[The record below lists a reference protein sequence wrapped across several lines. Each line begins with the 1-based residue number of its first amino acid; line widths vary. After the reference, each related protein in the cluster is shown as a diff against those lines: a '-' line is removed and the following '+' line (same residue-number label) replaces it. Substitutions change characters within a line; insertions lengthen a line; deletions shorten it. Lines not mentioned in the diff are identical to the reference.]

1 MLHADNGMMSTRAL
15 HAECCIVGG
24 GPAGLFLGFL
34 LARAGAEVVV
44 LEKHGDFLRDFRGDT
59 IHPSTIDL
67 LAELGLKDEFL
78 ALDHDE
84 ITTLDAV
91 VSGNRIRPVNFRRLH
106 SGTRFLAFMPQ
117 WDFLNYIAGKAQAYP
132 NFRLIMRADADG
144 LIRDN
149 ARINGVRATTPDG
162 PIEVRA
168 DVTIAADGRSSTIRN
183 LAGLIPRE
191 FGVAVDVLW
200 FRLPKVGPT
209 PPPTLAYIDRHSMV
223 LAIPRREYY
232 QSGMLI
238 EKGSFD
244 AIRAAGIP
252 AFRDRILSA
261 AAFLSK
267 AVTELEDWDQV
278 KLLSVQV
285 NRLDRWHLPGL
296 LCIGDAAHAMSPVF
310 GVGVNYA
317 IQDAVATANLLADL
331 LIAGAVTEAD
341 LHRVQRR
348 RMPPVRRMQP
358 IQLQVHKRFGRADS
372 GIALPHPLPYRWR
385 LVIRLLTPIVQ
396 WVAAHLVGRGFRPE
410 HLRPG
415 LR

>member
-1 MLHADNGMMSTRAL
+1 
-15 HAECCIVGG
+15 
-24 GPAGLFLGFL
+24 
-34 LARAGAEVVV
+34 
-44 LEKHGDFLRDFRGDT
+44 
-59 IHPSTIDL
+59 
-67 LAELGLKDEFL
+67 
-78 ALDHDE
+78 
-84 ITTLDAV
+84 
-91 VSGNRIRPVNFRRLH
+91 
-106 SGTRFLAFMPQ
+106 
-117 WDFLNYIAGKAQAYP
+117 
-132 NFRLIMRADADG
+132 
-144 LIRDN
+144 
-149 ARINGVRATTPDG
+149 
-162 PIEVRA
+162 
-168 DVTIAADGRSSTIRN
+168 
-183 LAGLIPRE
+183 
-191 FGVAVDVLW
+191 
-200 FRLPKVGPT
+200 
-209 PPPTLAYIDRHSMV
+209 MV

-372 GIALPHPLPYRWR
+372 GIDLPHPLPYRWR
-385 LVIRLLTPIVQ
+385 LVIRLLTPVVQ